1 MERIAASTEILKSL
15 SGKEIFCFAATHDI
29 ELTELLKESFDNYHF
44 REEIVNKEVV
54 FSYQLLDG
62 PSDTRNAIRLLES
75 IGYDEEIVERAN
87 ERAQTFLETGT
98 WR

>member
-1 MERIAASTEILKSL
+1 
-15 SGKEIFCFAATHDI
+15 
-29 ELTELLKESFDNYHF
+29 
-44 REEIVNKEVV
+44 VV

-75 IGYDEEIVERAN
+75 IGYDGEIVDRAN
-87 ERAQTFLETGT
+87 HRAQTFLETGT